1 MSKQNTLGERD
12 FRSREKDEAR
22 EFLRLLT
29 EVTAS
34 TAEMNNVFQRATRAL
49 HSSDGD
55 VVFF

>member
-22 EFLRLLT
+22 EFLRLLA
-29 EVTAS
+29 EVTTS

-55 VVFF
+55 VV